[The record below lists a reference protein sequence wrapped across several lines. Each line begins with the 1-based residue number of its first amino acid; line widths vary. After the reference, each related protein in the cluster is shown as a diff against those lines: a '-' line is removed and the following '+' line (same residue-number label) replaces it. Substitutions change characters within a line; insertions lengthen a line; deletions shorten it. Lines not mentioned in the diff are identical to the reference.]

1 MLGTSSAG
9 TETLKNLVLPGFGHI
24 TIVDDKKVEESDLGN
39 DFFITAESIGQSKA
53 QVNLD
58 LLLEMNPEDVQGV
71 AIESSVASFIES
83 NQDQIKA
90 A

>member
-71 AIESSVASFIES
+71 AIESSVATFIES
-83 NQDQIKA
+83 KQDQIKA

>member
-71 AIESSVASFIES
+71 AIE
-83 NQDQIKA
+83 
-90 A
+90 